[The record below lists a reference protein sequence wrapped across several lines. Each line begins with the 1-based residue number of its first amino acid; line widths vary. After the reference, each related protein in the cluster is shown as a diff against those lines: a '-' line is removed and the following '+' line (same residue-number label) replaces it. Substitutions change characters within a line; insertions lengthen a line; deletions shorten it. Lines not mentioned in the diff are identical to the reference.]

1 MEKELV
7 AIEGLDSAIIG
18 TTFCNETEVLCYSY
32 DKCVRL
38 VMQKG
43 ITEVD
48 AESFIAELATTS
60 VVGAP
65 VFVQLDEVQLVYD
78 RQCSSGTI
86 H

>member
-1 MEKELV
+1 M

-18 TTFCNETEVLCYSY
+18 TTICNKTEVLCYNY
-32 DKCVRL
+32 EKCVRL

-43 ITEVD
+43 ITEMD
-48 AESFIAELATTS
+48 AESFIAELATTN

-65 VFVQLDEVQLVYD
+65 VFIQLDNDQLAYD
-78 RQCSSGTI
+78 RKRSGGTL